1 MKDQLLQLTVN
12 ESIIDKA
19 KRVFD
24 LDNME
29 GSVGVIVALIFSS
42 LLIYGIGH
50 LIYKM
55 IKNKFDENNQV

>member
-1 MKDQLLQLTVN
+1 MKVKLLQLTVN

-29 GSVGVIVALIFSS
+29 GSVGVIVVLISAS

-50 LIYKM
+50 LIYRM
-55 IKNKFDENNQV
+55 IKNKSDENNQV

>member
-1 MKDQLLQLTVN
+1 MKDQILQLTVN

-55 IKNKFDENNQV
+55 IKNKSDENNQV